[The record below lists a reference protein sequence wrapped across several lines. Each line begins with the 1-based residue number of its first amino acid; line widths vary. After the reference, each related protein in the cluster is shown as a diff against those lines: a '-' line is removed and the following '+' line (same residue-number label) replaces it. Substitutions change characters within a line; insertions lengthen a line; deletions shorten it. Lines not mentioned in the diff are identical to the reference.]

1 MLEQR
6 RNPDAVGLVTN
17 CRKRPCLQV
26 SKSQNLN
33 IPKSHYLKTELYLYF
48 MKVLV
53 YGKYLE
59 EVNLPYV
66 TKVLSKL
73 KERCEY
79 RVNDVFATEMIQQGM
94 SVDLERIVSAT
105 EDIKVF
111 SPDICISLGGDGTI
125 LTAATLIQD
134 LAIPIVGINLGR
146 LGFLAST
153 EKTVIDKALDFLFA
167 GDYKIEKRAMLSLE
181 SSIPIFEGASFA
193 LNDFT
198 LHKRDTSS
206 MVTIHAY
213 VDGEF
218 LNSYWADGIIVSTP
232 TGSTGYNLSCGGP
245 IIYPDSQNFV
255 ITPVAPHNLNVRPL
269 IIPESSKISFEI
281 EGRSENFMCTLDS
294 RYETV
299 TADHKLVIQKCNFYT
314 HLIRLEDSSFLKTIR
329 GKLAWGRDSRN

>member
-1 MLEQR
+1 
-6 RNPDAVGLVTN
+6 
-17 CRKRPCLQV
+17 
-26 SKSQNLN
+26 
-33 IPKSHYLKTELYLYF
+33 
-48 MKVLV
+48 MKILV
-53 YGKYLE
+53 YGKYLDKT
-59 EVNLPYV
+59 NLPYV
-66 TKVLSKL
+66 KKVL
-73 KERCEY
+73 EY
-79 RVNDVFATEMIQQGM
+79 LDSRVEYNVNDVFATELMQQG
-94 SVDLERIVSAT
+94 VDISSSIIISHT
-105 EDIKVF
+105 EQLKSF
-111 SPDICISLGGDGTI
+111 APDVCISMGGDGTI
-125 LTAATLIQD
+125 LTAATLIKD

-153 EKTVIDKALDFLFA
+153 EKSVLDETLDQVML
-167 GDYKIEKRAMLSLE
+167 GNYKIEKRTMLTLE
-181 SSIPIFEGASFA
+181 SNIPIFGDACFA

-206 MVTIHAY
+206 MVTIHSY
-213 VDGEF
+213 VNGEF

-269 IIPESSKISFEI
+269 ILSETSTITFEI

-299 TADHKLVIQKCNFYT
+299 TAEHKLSIKKCEFQT